1 MECDKRII
9 CDLLN
14 MPLMKLVLK
23 YLGLPYFRGKSKS
36 EAYTFIIDE
45 KVFEQNARV
54 ESKVVKSGREEEMI
68 KSAIQA
74 IPCYA
79 SSRFLLPKKLCET
92 LNSCVSNF
100 WRKGDPECR
109 GIHWNSLRQYGV
121 G

>member
-9 CDLLN
+9 CDLLD
-14 MPLMKLVLK
+14 MPLMKLDPK

-36 EAYTFIIDE
+36 KSEAYTFIIE

-54 ESKVVKSGREEEMI
+54 ESKVVKSGREEVMI

-100 WRKGDPECR
+100 WR
-109 GIHWNSLRQYGV
+109 
-121 G
+121 